1 MMPHWTRREFTR
13 NLGMITLFSPFL
25 DLLSSKKAKAAPG
38 DAKYLLIFFTN
49 GTDTS
54 QWAPQGSEG
63 GITTFSRMTEPL
75 APLRANLTLIDR
87 LDSNGTAGG
96 HAAPGGLTGRNY
108 GAGQLISVD
117 QFVSDGLRANGIRT
131 QIPNVLLGGVPAQ
144 SPSTFYRANRA
155 LSPISSPTA
164 AFGAIFGGSGDVGG
178 GAAPDAPNEAV
189 VRLTNRKS
197 ILDVLKGDIAQLN
210 RELVGS
216 EKQKLDIHLDSIRQ
230 LEERIAQQQTSI
242 TDTASG
248 AIEPVQCNS
257 AGVANQSQ
265 DLLNS
270 QVHLDIAI
278 QAFACDLTRVA
289 AVEFGHHQ
297 GAQVNIPEVGTGDWH
312 NDFTHADA
320 APRNRMVNL
329 ERWLS
334 GRFVDAANKLKAT
347 PAPDGNG
354 SLFDQTLMIWGRD
367 MGDSV
372 IHDGSNLRFV
382 LSGGAGGY
390 LGRAA
395 NGRFINGGGQP
406 HQRLLLNVLEAMGVT
421 NFAGFGNEAAGA
433 ARTPLPNI
441 GA

>member
-1 MMPHWTRREFTR
+1 
-13 NLGMITLFSPFL
+13 
-25 DLLSSKKAKAAPG
+25 
-38 DAKYLLIFFTN
+38 
-49 GTDTS
+49 
-54 QWAPQGSEG
+54 
-63 GITTFSRMTEPL
+63 
-75 APLRANLTLIDR
+75 
-87 LDSNGTAGG
+87 
-96 HAAPGGLTGRNY
+96 
-108 GAGQLISVD
+108 
-117 QFVSDGLRANGIRT
+117 
-131 QIPNVLLGGVPAQ
+131 VPAQ

-155 LSPISSPTA
+155 LSPIASPTA

-178 GAAPDAPNEAV
+178 GAAPDAPDQAAL
-189 VRLTNRKS
+189 RLTNRQS

-230 LEERIAQQQTSI
+230 LEERIAQQVGVG
-242 TDTASG
+242 TDQNAG
-248 AIEPVQCNS
+248 VIEPVSCDRP
-257 AGVANQSQ
+257 GVAAQSQ

-270 QVHLDIAI
+270 AVHLDIAV

-347 PAPDGNG
+347 PAPTGGG
-354 SLFDQTLMIWGRD
+354 SLFDQTLMIWARD

-372 IHDGSNLRFV
+372 VHDGSNLRFV

-390 LGRAA
+390 LGKAA